1 MGYQA
6 PGKCPVCQ
14 HDLQI
19 TRLSCSHCKTQIEG
33 QFEPCEFCGLG
44 KDELYFLKTFI
55 KCRGN
60 IKDIERELGIS
71 YPTVKSKLNQLI
83 ESLGFHVPDPE
94 LEYVNEDR
102 EKEKQQILAELE
114 AGSIDAKQAKDR
126 LAKLKQEDL
135 NDE

>member
-1 MGYQA
+1 MSYQA

-33 QFEPCEFCGLG
+33 YFEPCEFCGLG
-44 KDELYFLKTFI
+44 KDELHFLKTFI

-83 ESLGFHVPDPE
+83 ESLGFHVTDPDIE
-94 LEYVNEDR
+94 SVNEDR
-102 EKEKQQILAELE
+102 QREKQTILKELE
-114 AGSIDAKQAKDR
+114 TGTINAKEAKER
-126 LAKLKQEDL
+126 LSKLK
-135 NDE
+135 